1 MVSSYLSN
9 PILLGLFLVVGLVLL
24 VKGADWLVDG
34 ASKLAKRLGVTDL
47 VIGLTIVAFG
57 TSMPEFVV
65 NMVSVADGA
74 TDLAITNILGSNII
88 NTLVILGCSALV
100 CPLVAQRST
109 NRLVYA
115 PTDSRLNFT
124 SRYYAPI
131 LREEL
136 KELFALGD
144 QVLEKRLA
152 KMNRFE
158 QAMNGNLLVECC
170 VSADKQFV
178 ALQLKHF
185 EQIDYQPISE
195 VRFLQGDAAKHAA
208 IVFDL

>member
-1 MVSSYLSN
+1 MEN
-9 PILLGLFLVVGLVLL
+9 QPQGL
-24 VKGADWLVDG
+24 K
-34 ASKLAKRLGVTDL
+34 
-47 VIGLTIVAFG
+47 
-57 TSMPEFVV
+57 E
-65 NMVSVADGA
+65 SVA
-74 TDLAITNILGSNII
+74 LQSYITRKS
-88 NTLVILGCSALV
+88 TLFGLI
-100 CPLVAQRST
+100 

-136 KELFALGD
+136 KELFALGG
-144 QVLEKRLA
+144 QVLENRLA

-158 QAMNGNLLVECC
+158 QAVNGNLLVECC
-170 VSADKQFV
+170 VSADKEFA

-195 VRFLQGDAAKHAA
+195 VRFLQGESAMQAAK
-208 IVFDL
+208 IFDL

>member
-1 MVSSYLSN
+1 MEN
-9 PILLGLFLVVGLVLL
+9 QPQGL
-24 VKGADWLVDG
+24 K
-34 ASKLAKRLGVTDL
+34 
-47 VIGLTIVAFG
+47 
-57 TSMPEFVV
+57 E
-65 NMVSVADGA
+65 SVA
-74 TDLAITNILGSNII
+74 LQSYITRKSSFFGLI
-88 NTLVILGCSALV
+88 
-100 CPLVAQRST
+100 

-124 SRYYAPI
+124 CRYYAPI

-136 KELFALGD
+136 KELFALGG

-158 QAMNGNLLVECC
+158 QAVNGNLLVECC
-170 VSADKQFV
+170 VSADKEFA

-195 VRFLQGDAAKHAA
+195 VRFLQGDAAMHAA
-208 IVFDL
+208 KIFDL

>member
-1 MVSSYLSN
+1 MENQPQGLEESVALQPYITRKSTFF
-9 PILLGLFLVVGLVLL
+9 GLF
-24 VKGADWLVDG
+24 
-34 ASKLAKRLGVTDL
+34 
-47 VIGLTIVAFG
+47 
-57 TSMPEFVV
+57 
-65 NMVSVADGA
+65 
-74 TDLAITNILGSNII
+74 
-88 NTLVILGCSALV
+88 
-100 CPLVAQRST
+100 
-109 NRLVYA
+109 NRLVYT

-124 SRYYAPI
+124 NRYYAPI

>member
-1 MVSSYLSN
+1 MEN
-9 PILLGLFLVVGLVLL
+9 QPQGL
-24 VKGADWLVDG
+24 K
-34 ASKLAKRLGVTDL
+34 
-47 VIGLTIVAFG
+47 
-57 TSMPEFVV
+57 E
-65 NMVSVADGA
+65 SVALQ
-74 TDLAITNILGSNII
+74 TYITRKSSFFGLI
-88 NTLVILGCSALV
+88 
-100 CPLVAQRST
+100 

-124 SRYYAPI
+124 CRYYAPI

-136 KELFALGD
+136 KELFALGG

-158 QAMNGNLLVECC
+158 QAVNGNLLVECC
-170 VSADKQFV
+170 VSADKEFA

-195 VRFLQGDAAKHAA
+195 VRFLQGESALQAAK
-208 IVFDL
+208 IFDL

>member
-1 MVSSYLSN
+1 MEN
-9 PILLGLFLVVGLVLL
+9 QPQGL
-24 VKGADWLVDG
+24 K
-34 ASKLAKRLGVTDL
+34 
-47 VIGLTIVAFG
+47 
-57 TSMPEFVV
+57 E
-65 NMVSVADGA
+65 SVALQ
-74 TDLAITNILGSNII
+74 TYITRKSSFFGLI
-88 NTLVILGCSALV
+88 
-100 CPLVAQRST
+100 

-124 SRYYAPI
+124 CRYYAPI

-136 KELFALGD
+136 KELFALGG

-158 QAMNGNLLVECC
+158 QAINGNLLVECC
-170 VSADKQFV
+170 VSADKEFA

-195 VRFLQGDAAKHAA
+195 VRFLQGESAMQAAK
-208 IVFDL
+208 IFDL

>member
-1 MVSSYLSN
+1 MEN
-9 PILLGLFLVVGLVLL
+9 QPQGL
-24 VKGADWLVDG
+24 K
-34 ASKLAKRLGVTDL
+34 
-47 VIGLTIVAFG
+47 
-57 TSMPEFVV
+57 E
-65 NMVSVADGA
+65 SVA
-74 TDLAITNILGSNII
+74 LQSYITRKSSFFGLI
-88 NTLVILGCSALV
+88 
-100 CPLVAQRST
+100 

-124 SRYYAPI
+124 CRYYAPI

-136 KELFALGD
+136 KALFALGG

-158 QAMNGNLLVECC
+158 QAINGNLLVECC
-170 VSADKQFV
+170 VSADKEFA

-195 VRFLQGDAAKHAA
+195 VRFLQGESAMQAAK
-208 IVFDL
+208 IFDL

>member
-1 MVSSYLSN
+1 MEN
-9 PILLGLFLVVGLVLL
+9 QPQGL
-24 VKGADWLVDG
+24 K
-34 ASKLAKRLGVTDL
+34 
-47 VIGLTIVAFG
+47 
-57 TSMPEFVV
+57 E
-65 NMVSVADGA
+65 SVA
-74 TDLAITNILGSNII
+74 LQSYIT
-88 NTLVILGCSALV
+88 
-100 CPLVAQRST
+100 RKST
-109 NRLVYA
+109 FFGLINRLVYA

-124 SRYYAPI
+124 CRYYAPI

-158 QAMNGNLLVECC
+158 QAVNGNLLVECC
-170 VSADKQFV
+170 VSADKEFA

-195 VRFLQGDAAKHAA
+195 VRFLQGEPAMQAAK
-208 IVFDL
+208 IFDL

>member
-1 MVSSYLSN
+1 MEN
-9 PILLGLFLVVGLVLL
+9 QPQGL
-24 VKGADWLVDG
+24 K
-34 ASKLAKRLGVTDL
+34 
-47 VIGLTIVAFG
+47 
-57 TSMPEFVV
+57 E
-65 NMVSVADGA
+65 SVA
-74 TDLAITNILGSNII
+74 LQSYITRKSSFFGLI
-88 NTLVILGCSALV
+88 
-100 CPLVAQRST
+100 

-124 SRYYAPI
+124 CRYYAPV

-136 KELFALGD
+136 KELFALGG

-158 QAMNGNLLVECC
+158 QAVNGNLLVECC
-170 VSADKQFV
+170 VSADKEFA

-195 VRFLQGDAAKHAA
+195 VRFLQGESAMQAAK
-208 IVFDL
+208 IFDL